1 MRPLVP
7 FLQGK
12 LSEAYCGFK
21 KIEEIIH
28 IYEETRGKTD
38 NDFNQYMPKQLGWLI
53 NLVRKR
59 NTHVIWTVG
68 KSEKRSFRCDDAI
81 LTKINI
87 LLFLDVTFTEMK
99 PRFSREKNSR
109 YGRCRVIPEVVN

>member
-21 KIEEIIH
+21 KIEEINH

-38 NDFNQYMPKQLGWLI
+38 NDFNQYMPKQLG
-53 NLVRKR
+53 
-59 NTHVIWTVG
+59 
-68 KSEKRSFRCDDAI
+68 
-81 LTKINI
+81 
-87 LLFLDVTFTEMK
+87 
-99 PRFSREKNSR
+99 
-109 YGRCRVIPEVVN
+109 

>member
-12 LSEAYCGFK
+12 LSEAYFGFK

-28 IYEETRGKTD
+28 ICEETRGKTD

-59 NTHVIWTVG
+59 NMLCGQYINRKNVLSDVMTQYRQ
-68 KSEKRSFRCDDAI
+68 KSVY
-81 LTKINI
+81 

-109 YGRCRVIPEVVN
+109 YERCRVIPEVVN